1 MVYLD
6 NNATTPVD
14 RRVYEAMSPYLFEK
28 FGNPSTLYSIGAE
41 ARAAVEEARKKVA
54 DLVGAKPDEIVFTGC
69 GSESDNMA
77 LKGVA
82 FAHMERG
89 KHIIV
94 SSVEHHA
101 VLNTAAYLEKIGFEV
116 TYLPV
121 DRYGMVDPDDLRQA
135 IRTDTILV
143 SVMLANNEIGTIQ
156 PIKELCLVSH
166 ERGVLFHTDAV
177 QAAGKLRID
186 VEELGVDLLSLSAH
200 KIYGPKG
207 VGALYIRKGTKIY
220 PLIHGGHQERG
231 RRAGTEN
238 VAGIVGFGKAAE
250 IALQEMEEEAVRI
263 AGLRD
268 RLEGGILERIEDVLI
283 NGHPEKRLPN
293 TTNISF
299 RYIEGE
305 AIILKLAS
313 HGIFA
318 STGSACSSDTLEP
331 SHVLMAIGLSPEV
344 GHGSVRFSLGK
355 FNTADDVDRTLE
367 VLPEVVSNLR
377 EMSPFWREKNVQR

>member
-41 ARAAVEEARKKVA
+41 ARTAVEEARKRVA
-54 DLVGAKPDEIVFTGC
+54 DLVGASPDEIVFTGC

-94 SSVEHHA
+94 SSIEHHA

-121 DRYGMVDPDDLRQA
+121 DRHGLVDPNDLRRA
-135 IRTDTILV
+135 IRSDTVLV
-143 SVMLANNEIGTIQ
+143 SIMLANNEIGTIQ
-156 PIKELCLVSH
+156 PVKELCSVSH
-166 ERGVLFHTDAV
+166 EKGVLFHTDAV
-177 QAAGKLRID
+177 QAAGKLKID

-207 VGALYIRKGTKIY
+207 VGALYIRKGTKIH

-263 AGLRD
+263 AELRD
-268 RLEGGILERIEDVLI
+268 RLEMGILERIEDVI
-283 NGHPEKRLPN
+283 VNGHPEKRLLN
-293 TTNISF
+293 TTNIGF
-299 RYIEGE
+299 CYIEGE

-313 HGIFA
+313 RGIYA

-377 EMSPFWREKNVQR
+377 EMSPFWRRKNVQR

>member
-14 RRVYEAMSPYLFEK
+14 RRVYEAMTPYLFEK

-41 ARAAVEEARKKVA
+41 ARSAVEEARRKVA
-54 DLVGAKPDEIVFTGC
+54 DLVGARPDEIVFTGC
-69 GSESDNMA
+69 GTESDNMA

-94 SSVEHHA
+94 SSIEHHA

-121 DRYGMVDPDDLRQA
+121 DRYGMVDPDDLRRA
-135 IRTDTILV
+135 IRSDTILV
-143 SVMLANNEIGTIQ
+143 SIMLANNEIGTIQ
-156 PIKELCLVSH
+156 PIKELCSVSH
-166 ERGVLFHTDAV
+166 EKGVLFHTDAV

-207 VGALYIRKGTKIY
+207 VGALYIRKGTKIH

-238 VAGIVGFGKAAE
+238 VAGIVGFGKAAQ
-250 IALQEMEEEAVRI
+250 IALQEMEEEAVWI
-263 AGLRD
+263 AELRD
-268 RLEGGILERIEDVLI
+268 RLERGILERIEDVLI

-377 EMSPFWREKNVQR
+377 EMSPFWRKKNVQR

>member
-82 FAHMERG
+82 FAQMERG
-89 KHIIV
+89 KHVIV
-94 SSVEHHA
+94 SSIEHHA

-143 SVMLANNEIGTIQ
+143 SIMLANNEIGTIQ

-207 VGALYIRKGTKIY
+207 VGALYIRKGTKVH

>member
-14 RRVYEAMSPYLFEK
+14 RRVYEAMTPYLFEK

-41 ARAAVEEARKKVA
+41 ARSAVEEARRKVA
-54 DLVGAKPDEIVFTGC
+54 DLVGARPDEIVFTGC
-69 GSESDNMA
+69 GTESDNMA

-94 SSVEHHA
+94 SSIEHHA

-121 DRYGMVDPDDLRQA
+121 DRYGMVDPDDLRRA
-135 IRTDTILV
+135 IRSDTILV
-143 SVMLANNEIGTIQ
+143 SIMLANNEIGTIQ
-156 PIKELCLVSH
+156 PIKELCSVSH
-166 ERGVLFHTDAV
+166 EKGVLFHTDAV

-186 VEELGVDLLSLSAH
+186 AEELGVDLLSLSAH

-207 VGALYIRKGTKIY
+207 VGALYIRKGTKIH

-238 VAGIVGFGKAAE
+238 VAGIVGFGKAAQ
-250 IALQEMEEEAVRI
+250 IALQEMEEEAVWI
-263 AGLRD
+263 AKLRD
-268 RLEGGILERIEDVLI
+268 RLERGILERIEDVLI

-377 EMSPFWREKNVQR
+377 EMSPFWRKKNVQR

>member
-41 ARAAVEEARKKVA
+41 ARAAVEEARKRVA

-143 SVMLANNEIGTIQ
+143 SIMLANNEIGTIQ

>member
-41 ARAAVEEARKKVA
+41 ARAAVEEARKRVA
-54 DLVGAKPDEIVFTGC
+54 DLVGARPDEIVFTGC

-94 SSVEHHA
+94 SSIEHHA

-121 DRYGMVDPDDLRQA
+121 DRHGLVDPDDLRRA
-135 IRTDTILV
+135 IRSDTVLV
-143 SVMLANNEIGTIQ
+143 SIMLANNEIGTIQ
-156 PIKELCLVSH
+156 PVKELCSVSH
-166 ERGVLFHTDAV
+166 EKGVLFHTDAV

-207 VGALYIRKGTKIY
+207 VGALYIRKGTKIH

-250 IALQEMEEEAVRI
+250 IALQEMEEEVVRI
-263 AGLRD
+263 AELRD
-268 RLEGGILERIEDVLI
+268 RLEMGILECIEDVI
-283 NGHPEKRLPN
+283 VNGHPEKRLPN

-299 RYIEGE
+299 CYIEGE

-313 HGIFA
+313 RGIYA

-377 EMSPFWREKNVQR
+377 EMSPFWRRKNVQR

>member
-41 ARAAVEEARKKVA
+41 ARAAVEEARKRVA

-94 SSVEHHA
+94 SSIEHHA

-121 DRYGMVDPDDLRQA
+121 DRYGMVDPDDLRRA
-135 IRTDTILV
+135 IRTDTILA
-143 SVMLANNEIGTIQ
+143 SIMLANNEIGTIQ
-156 PIKELCLVSH
+156 PIKELCSVSH
-166 ERGVLFHTDAV
+166 EKGVLFHTDAV

-207 VGALYIRKGTKIY
+207 VGALYIRKGTKIH

-263 AGLRD
+263 AELRD
-268 RLEGGILERIEDVLI
+268 RLERGILERIEDVLV

-313 HGIFA
+313 RGIYA

>member
-41 ARAAVEEARKKVA
+41 ARAAVEEARKRVA

-82 FAHMERG
+82 FAQMERG
-89 KHIIV
+89 KHVIV

-156 PIKELCLVSH
+156 PIKELCSVSH
-166 ERGVLFHTDAV
+166 EKGVLFHTDAV

-207 VGALYIRKGTKIY
+207 VGALYIRKGTKVH

-367 VLPEVVSNLR
+367 VLPKVVSNLR

>member
-54 DLVGAKPDEIVFTGC
+54 DLIGAKPDEIVFTGC

-82 FAHMERG
+82 FAQMERG

-143 SVMLANNEIGTIQ
+143 SIMLANNEIGTIQ

>member
-41 ARAAVEEARKKVA
+41 ARAAVEEARKRVA
-54 DLVGAKPDEIVFTGC
+54 DLVGARPDEIVFTGC

-94 SSVEHHA
+94 SSIEHHA

-121 DRYGMVDPDDLRQA
+121 DRHGLVDPNDLRRA
-135 IRTDTILV
+135 IRSDTVLV
-143 SVMLANNEIGTIQ
+143 SIMLANNEIGTIQ
-156 PIKELCLVSH
+156 PVKELCSVSH
-166 ERGVLFHTDAV
+166 EKGVLFHTDAV
-177 QAAGKLRID
+177 QAAGKLKID

-207 VGALYIRKGTKIY
+207 VGALYIRKGTKIH

-250 IALQEMEEEAVRI
+250 IALQEMEEEVVRI
-263 AGLRD
+263 AELRD
-268 RLEGGILERIEDVLI
+268 RLEMGILERIEDVI
-283 NGHPEKRLPN
+283 VNGHPEKRLPN

-299 RYIEGE
+299 CYIEGE

-313 HGIFA
+313 RGIYA

-377 EMSPFWREKNVQR
+377 EMSPFWRRKNVQR

>member
-41 ARAAVEEARKKVA
+41 ARAAVEEARKRVA

-121 DRYGMVDPDDLRQA
+121 DRYGMVDPDDLRRA

-207 VGALYIRKGTKIY
+207 VGALYIRKGTKVH

>member
-1 MVYLD
+1 
-6 NNATTPVD
+6 
-14 RRVYEAMSPYLFEK
+14 
-28 FGNPSTLYSIGAE
+28 
-41 ARAAVEEARKKVA
+41 
-54 DLVGAKPDEIVFTGC
+54 
-69 GSESDNMA
+69 
-77 LKGVA
+77 
-82 FAHMERG
+82 
-89 KHIIV
+89 
-94 SSVEHHA
+94 

-121 DRYGMVDPDDLRQA
+121 DRYGMVDPDDLRRA

-207 VGALYIRKGTKIY
+207 VGALYIRKGTKIH

>member
-41 ARAAVEEARKKVA
+41 ARAAVEEARKRVA

-143 SVMLANNEIGTIQ
+143 SIMLANNEIGTIQ
-156 PIKELCLVSH
+156 PIKELCSVSH
-166 ERGVLFHTDAV
+166 EKGVLFHTDAV

-207 VGALYIRKGTKIY
+207 VGALYIRKGTKVH